1 MPSLSNP
8 APIFENLDGVLE
20 PNGVPLHSLA
30 TKDSAIYSSPILPK
44 VPIPGYAV
52 LDESIISS
60 RSPSPEKNE
69 LEYSYVAVRRTLTRS
84 LEDTGLDKRGTQ
96 TLSNRLAD
104 RSTWIPSPPPPAC
117 ISAPHQAD
125 ICKLWGLW
133 NVNHAGLLT
142 CSIVLTCGL
151 VIAVTVSLLYVFLC
165 TYDHTFKLRYT
176 RARCTWERCRAG
188 VMRQANY
195 KRTTHMKL
203 CNVRAKLYNSIC
215 KWTNCKVNCTSIWRY
230 RHDDSAIWLWN
241 KINR

>member
-1 MPSLSNP
+1 MECKDTIKCRSSLAGQHPVEDNSQPAVAPVCPIQEPHPPLPFGSYSQHIYDLMPSLSNP
-8 APIFENLDGVLE
+8 ATIFENLDGVLE

-104 RSTWIPSPPPPAC
+104 RST
-117 ISAPHQAD
+117 
-125 ICKLWGLW
+125 
-133 NVNHAGLLT
+133 
-142 CSIVLTCGL
+142 
-151 VIAVTVSLLYVFLC
+151 
-165 TYDHTFKLRYT
+165 
-176 RARCTWERCRAG
+176 
-188 VMRQANY
+188 
-195 KRTTHMKL
+195 
-203 CNVRAKLYNSIC
+203 
-215 KWTNCKVNCTSIWRY
+215 
-230 RHDDSAIWLWN
+230 
-241 KINR
+241 